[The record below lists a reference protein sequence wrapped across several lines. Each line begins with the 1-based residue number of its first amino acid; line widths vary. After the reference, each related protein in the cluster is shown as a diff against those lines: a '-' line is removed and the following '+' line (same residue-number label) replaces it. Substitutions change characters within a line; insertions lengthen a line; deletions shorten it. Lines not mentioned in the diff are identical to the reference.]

1 MQGGA
6 MTSQYVT
13 AIVPVRALH
22 DGKTR
27 LAGVL
32 SLPRRAALVRSM
44 LERVLAALRGAQRIQ
59 RIIVVTPDEHLPL
72 PAGVARLLD
81 QSVGLNPAIE
91 LAISEVSRR
100 SLAREG
106 QPGQRASD
114 AVLIIPADAPQVSSY
129 DIDTLIKQAE
139 NFDVAVVPDRHGR
152 GTNGL
157 WLRLPT
163 AIPMQFGADS
173 AEAHM
178 AAARRLGVR
187 VTGIEVA
194 GLSHDVDEPADLGA
208 EPMPEELARL
218 LADED
223 ELAPLLLRASSLAQE
238 GFGQRVSYSRKV
250 FIPLTHWCR
259 DVCHYC
265 TFAAPPRKGDTPFM
279 TIEQVLEIARQ
290 GAEAGCDEAL
300 FTLGDK
306 PELRY
311 PAARRALADMGFA
324 STLDYLAYC
333 AQRVF
338 METGLLPHLNPGVMS
353 TPEIARLREVSV
365 SMGIMMEST
374 AERLSERG
382 GPHHRSPDKEPR
394 RRLATLEAAGEL
406 AVPFTTGI
414 LIGIGETRLERIET
428 LLAIRRSHLR
438 HGHVQEIIIQNFRA
452 KPGTR
457 MASAP
462 EPDLKEL
469 QWTIA
474 VARLIF
480 GPQMS
485 IQAPPNL
492 SEGQLTALVAAG
504 INDWGGVSPVTPD
517 HVNPEAPWPQL
528 TQLARET
535 RAAGR
540 WLVQRLAL
548 APRHALALETW
559 VNPRFHTAV
568 RRRLDADGY
577 RAESTW
583 YAGSALSPPA
593 PYLSLRAE
601 RVVGAEEI
609 LTQAES
615 GAGFSESQLLRLF
628 SLDGEAWAGVTTAAD
643 QLRSQVV
650 GDEITYVVN
659 RNINYTNICTHR
671 CGFCAFA
678 KGRSARSL
686 RGPGYLLDF
695 DEIGRRVA
703 EAREHGATEVCLQ
716 GGIHPSFDGN
726 TYLQIVKTAKAAAP
740 DIHVHAF
747 SPLEIW
753 HGAQT
758 LNLSLSRY
766 LGRLAEA
773 GLRSL
778 PGTAA
783 EILCDEVRAVICPD
797 KIQTDQWLTVM
808 REAHAVGL
816 RSTATIMFGHVERP
830 IHWVR
835 HLRAIRALQEQTGG
849 FTEFVPLPF
858 VHQESPLWRQGQARS
873 GPSWREALLMHAVAR
888 LALEPVIRNVQVS
901 WVKMGRRG
909 AIEALQSGANDLGG
923 VLMNES
929 ITRAAGGVNG
939 QQMTATEMRELIR
952 SIHRQP
958 RERTTLYGVP
968 AAEPWSA
975 AGCLGDTR
983 PLAFNAALV

>member
-1 MQGGA
+1 

-22 DGKTR
+22 EGKTR

-44 LERVLAALRGAQRIQ
+44 LERVLAALQGAQRIQ
-59 RIIVVTPDEHLPL
+59 RIVVVTPDEHLPL
-72 PAGVARLLD
+72 PAGVIRLRD
-81 QSVGLNPAIE
+81 RSIGLNPAIE
-91 LAISEVSRR
+91 LAIAQLSEGPLT
-100 SLAREG
+100 LAQRLGADRE
-106 QPGQRASD
+106 
-114 AVLIIPADAPQVSSY
+114 AVLIVPADAPQVSSY
-129 DIDTLIKQAE
+129 DIDHLVKQAE
-139 NFDVAVVPDRHGR
+139 QFDAAIVPDRHGR

-163 AIPMQFGADS
+163 TIKIQFGSDS
-173 AEAHM
+173 AEAHRQ
-178 AAARRLGVR
+178 AAQRAGLR
-187 VTGIEVA
+187 VAKIEVA

-208 EPMPEELARL
+208 EPMPEDLARL

-223 ELAPLLLRASSLAQE
+223 ELEPLLLRASALAQE

-265 TFAAPPRKGDTPFM
+265 TFAAPPRKGDSPFL
-279 TIEQVLEIARQ
+279 TIDEVLKIARA
-290 GAEAGCDEAL
+290 GVAAGCDEAL

-311 PAARRALADMGFA
+311 RAARLALQKMGFE

-333 AQRVF
+333 AKRVF
-338 METGLLPHLNPGVMS
+338 SETGLLPHLNPGVMS
-353 TPEIARLREVSV
+353 KAELTELRQVSV

-382 GPHHRSPDKEPR
+382 GPHHRSPDKDPAL
-394 RRLATLEAAGEL
+394 RLATLEAAGEL
-406 AVPFTTGI
+406 AIPFTTGI
-414 LIGIGETRLERIET
+414 LLGIGETRRERIDA

-457 MASAP
+457 MAMAP
-462 EPDLKEL
+462 EPSLKEL

-492 SEGQLTALVAAG
+492 SQGQLAALVAAG

-528 TQLARET
+528 AQLASET

-548 APRHALALETW
+548 APRHALELPKW
-559 VNPRFHTAV
+559 VDPTLASAV

-577 RAESTW
+577 RADPTW
-583 YAGSALSPPA
+583 FAGSAAAPPA
-593 PYLSLRAE
+593 PYLALRAE
-601 RVVGAEEI
+601 GVARTDEI
-609 LTQAES
+609 LTQAQS
-615 GAGFSESQLLRLF
+615 GEGFSENQLLRLF
-628 SLDGEAWAGVTTAAD
+628 SLDGEAWAGLMSAAD
-643 QLRSQVV
+643 HLRAQVV

-686 RGPGYLLDF
+686 RGAAYLLDF

-716 GGIHPSFDGN
+716 GGIHPIFDGN
-726 TYLQIVKTAKAAAP
+726 TYVEIVKTAKAAAP

-753 HGAQT
+753 HGART
-758 LNLSLSRY
+758 LNMSLSRY

-783 EILCDEVRAVICPD
+783 EILCDDIREIICPD
-797 KIQTDQWLTVM
+797 KIDTRQWLEVM
-808 REAHAVGL
+808 REAHAIGL

-835 HLRAIRALQEQTGG
+835 HLSAIRALQAQTGG

-858 VHQESPLWRQGQARS
+858 VHQESPLWRQGSARS

-888 LALEPVIRNVQVS
+888 LALEPLIRNVQVS
-901 WVKMGRRG
+901 WVKMGRR
-909 AIEALQSGANDLGG
+909 AALEALQAGANDLGG

-939 QQMTATEMRELIR
+939 QQMSSGEMRQLIC
-952 SIHRQP
+952 SIGRYP
-958 RERTTLYGVP
+958 RERTTLYGTP
-968 AAEPWSA
+968 LAEPWST

-983 PLAFNAALV
+983 PLAFSAVASD

>member
-1 MQGGA
+1 
-6 MTSQYVT
+6 MTSPRVT

-44 LERVLAALRGAQRIQ
+44 LERVLAALQGAQRIE
-59 RIIVVTPDEHLPL
+59 RIVVVTPDEHLPL
-72 PAGVARLLD
+72 PNGVARIID
-81 QSVGLNPAIE
+81 SASGLNAALE
-91 LAISEVSRR
+91 LALKQLDLPATRGAPR
-100 SLAREG
+100 KA
-106 QPGQRASD
+106 
-114 AVLIIPADAPQVSSY
+114 AVLIVPADAPQVSSY
-129 DIDTLIKQAE
+129 DIDLLIKRAE
-139 NFDVAVVPDRHGR
+139 NLDVAVVPDRHSR

-157 WLRLPT
+157 WLRLPSR
-163 AIPMQFGADS
+163 IPLSFGVDS

-178 AAARRLGVR
+178 HAARAAGLAAAR
-187 VTGIEVA
+187 IEVA

-218 LADED
+218 LAAED
-223 ELAPLLLRASSLAQE
+223 ELEPLLLRASSLAQE
-238 GFGQRVSYSRKV
+238 GFGQRISYSRKV

-265 TFAAPPRKGDTPFM
+265 TFAAPPRKGDQPFLDLD
-279 TIEQVLEIARQ
+279 QVLEIARA
-290 GAEAGCDEAL
+290 GARAGCDEAL

-306 PELRY
+306 PEWRY
-311 PAARRALADMGFA
+311 PAAREALKQMGFA
-324 STLDYLAYC
+324 STLEYLAHC
-333 AQRVF
+333 AERVHA
-338 METGLLPHLNPGVMS
+338 ETGLLPHLNPGVM
-353 TPEIARLREVSV
+353 TREELARLRSVSV

-374 AERLSERG
+374 AERLSARG
-382 GPHHRSPDKEPR
+382 GPHHRSPDKQPAV
-394 RRLATLEAAGEL
+394 RLATLEAAGEL
-406 AVPFTTGI
+406 AVPFTTGL

-457 MASAP
+457 MATAP

-480 GPQMS
+480 GPSMS

-492 SEGQLTALVAAG
+492 SDGHLASLVAAG

-517 HVNPEAPWPQL
+517 HVNPEAPWPEL
-528 TQLARET
+528 ERLARET
-535 RAAGR
+535 AAAGR
-540 WLVQRLAL
+540 WLVQRLPVVPSFARELARWVDPRLHSAL
-548 APRHALALETW
+548 
-559 VNPRFHTAV
+559 
-568 RRRLDADGY
+568 RRRMDADGY
-577 RAESTW
+577 RNDLDW
-583 YAGSALSPPA
+583 HAGSALPP
-593 PYLSLRAE
+593 PPRYVRLRQKNVMEAE
-601 RVVGAEEI
+601 QVLA
-609 LTQAES
+609 QAES

-628 SLDGEAWAGVTTAAD
+628 ALDGEAWVGVLAAAD
-643 QLRSQVV
+643 QLRRRVV
-650 GDEITYVVN
+650 GDEVTYVVN
-659 RNINYTNICTHR
+659 RNINYTNICTHS

-695 DEIGRRVA
+695 EEIGRRVA

-716 GGIHPSFDGN
+716 GGIHPSFDGE

-753 HGAQT
+753 HGART
-758 LNLSLSRY
+758 LGLSLNRY
-766 LGRLAEA
+766 LGRLADA

-783 EILCDEVRAVICPD
+783 EILCDDVRAVICPD
-797 KIQTDQWLTVM
+797 KVSTEQWLEVM
-808 REAHAVGL
+808 REAHALGL
-816 RSTATIMFGHVERP
+816 RSTATIMFGHVEQP
-830 IHWVR
+830 LHWVR
-835 HLRAIRALQEQTGG
+835 HLLKIRALQEETGG

-858 VHQESPLWRQGQARS
+858 VHMESPLWRRGLARS
-873 GPSWREALLMHAVAR
+873 GPSWRESLLMHAVAR
-888 LALEPVIRNVQVS
+888 LALEPVLRNVQVS
-901 WVKMGRRG
+901 WVKMGREG
-909 AIEALQSGANDLGG
+909 ALEALQAGANDLGG

-929 ITRAAGGVNG
+929 ITRAAGGRNG
-939 QQMTATEMRELIR
+939 QQMGPSDMRRLIR
-952 SIHRQP
+952 SIGRSA

-968 AAEPWSA
+968 QAEPWSST
-975 AGCLGDTR
+975 GCLGDTR
-983 PLAFNAALV
+983 PLAFSAVSE

>member
-1 MQGGA
+1 
-6 MTSQYVT
+6 MTSPRVT

-44 LERVLAALRGAQRIQ
+44 LERVLAALQGAQRIE
-59 RIIVVTPDEHLPL
+59 RIVVVTPDEHLPL
-72 PAGVARLLD
+72 PHGVARIVD
-81 QSVGLNPAIE
+81 PSIGLNAALE
-91 LAISEVSRR
+91 LALEQ
-100 SLAREG
+100 LNPPAARG
-106 QPGQRASD
+106 QPGAA
-114 AVLIIPADAPQVSSY
+114 AVLIVPADAPQVSSY
-129 DIDTLIKQAE
+129 DIDVLIKCAE
-139 NFDVAVVPDRHGR
+139 HLAVAVVPDRHGR

-157 WLRLPT
+157 WLRLPSS
-163 AIPMQFGADS
+163 IPLRFGVDS
-173 AEAHM
+173 AEAHLQAARAAGL
-178 AAARRLGVR
+178 AAAR
-187 VTGIEVA
+187 IEVA

-218 LADED
+218 LAKED
-223 ELAPLLLRASSLAQE
+223 ELEPLLLRASSLTQE

-265 TFAAPPRKGDTPFM
+265 TFAAPPRKGDRPFLDLD
-279 TIEQVLEIARQ
+279 QVLDIARA
-290 GAEAGCDEAL
+290 GARAGCDEAL

-306 PELRY
+306 PEWRY
-311 PAARRALADMGFA
+311 PAARAALKEKGFA
-324 STLDYLAYC
+324 STLDYLAHC
-333 AQRVF
+333 AERVHA
-338 METGLLPHLNPGVMS
+338 ETGLLPHLNPGVMNRD
-353 TPEIARLREVSV
+353 ELARLRRVSV

-374 AERLSERG
+374 AERLSARG
-382 GPHHRSPDKEPR
+382 GPHHRSPDKNPAV
-394 RRLATLEAAGEL
+394 RLATLEAAGEL
-406 AVPFTTGI
+406 AVPFTTGL

-457 MASAP
+457 MAHSP

-480 GPQMS
+480 GPSMS

-492 SEGQLTALVAAG
+492 SDGHLCELVAAG

-517 HVNPEAPWPQL
+517 HVNPEAPWPEL
-528 TQLARET
+528 ERLARET
-535 RAAGR
+535 AAAGR
-540 WLVQRLAL
+540 WLVQRLPLVPAFAREL
-548 APRHALALETW
+548 ERWVDPRLQSVL
-559 VNPRFHTAV
+559 
-568 RRRLDADGY
+568 RRRMDAEGY
-577 RAESTW
+577 RTDLDW
-583 YAGSALSPPA
+583 HAGSALPP
-593 PYLSLRAE
+593 PVRYVRLRQRDVMEAE
-601 RVVGAEEI
+601 QA
-609 LTQAES
+609 LAQAES

-628 SLDGEAWAGVTTAAD
+628 ALDGEAWSGVLAAAD
-643 QLRSQVV
+643 QLRQRVV
-650 GDEITYVVN
+650 GDEVTYVVN
-659 RNINYTNICTHR
+659 RNINYTNICTHS

-716 GGIHPSFDGN
+716 GGIHPSFDGE

-758 LNLSLSRY
+758 LGLSLNRY
-766 LGRLAEA
+766 LGRLQEA

-783 EILCDEVRAVICPD
+783 EILCDEVRAIICPD
-797 KIQTDQWLTVM
+797 KVNTEQWLQVM
-808 REAHAVGL
+808 REAHAIGL
-816 RSTATIMFGHVERP
+816 RSTATIMFGHVEQP
-830 IHWVR
+830 VHWVR
-835 HLRAIRALQEQTGG
+835 HLLKIRALQEETGG

-858 VHQESPLWRQGQARS
+858 VHMESPLWRRGLARS

-888 LALEPVIRNVQVS
+888 LTLEPVLRNVQVS
-901 WVKMGRRG
+901 WVKMGREG
-909 AIEALQSGANDLGG
+909 ALEALQAGANDLGG

-929 ITRAAGGVNG
+929 ITRAAGGRNG
-939 QQMTATEMRELIR
+939 QQMGPSEMRRLIGSIGR
-952 SIHRQP
+952 SP

-968 AAEPWSA
+968 QAEPWSST
-975 AGCLGDTR
+975 GCLGDTR
-983 PLAFNAALV
+983 PLAFSAVSE